1 MVDGPARDPERR
13 RAGPPP
19 DRGPD
24 RGTGRVGA
32 FSVSLFLVATLLF
45 LPPLVTLGEGPADLF
60 GLPRIFVV
68 LFAAWIG
75 VVAVVYLI
83 AERVDRPA
91 PQDD

>member
-1 MVDGPARDPERR
+1 MVDGPARDPAPR
-13 RAGPPP
+13 RAGAPE
-19 DRGPD
+19 
-24 RGTGRVGA
+24 RGTSRVGA

-83 AERVDRPA
+83 AERVDQPA